1 MNRLPK
7 GPARLHPVT
16 PEFCDEPSFMMPP
29 SPKAAENRCK
39 GRRLLYAPGSW
50 LPVDMLLLAG
60 GRTNT
65 EWSFRLN
72 CRSRDTPPNL
82 PEPKLTK
89 PKRL

>member
-1 MNRLPK
+1 
-7 GPARLHPVT
+7 
-16 PEFCDEPSFMMPP
+16 
-29 SPKAAENRCK
+29 
-39 GRRLLYAPGSW
+39 
-50 LPVDMLLLAG
+50 MLLLAG